1 DAFDA
6 SVRVTTAALG
16 DVRHTQAAY
25 VATGQN
31 LSTWAPRIKSLLHR
45 ASETLEELRTMA
57 VSADAQAVLQVA
69 TSSLAALDK
78 LDGRIREY
86 VREGQALMAADIV
99 FSESTETAADVA
111 RQVDLAQI
119 AERQALEASEA
130 ATRRLEAYAAGTAA
144 LLPVVMLGF
153 LSWIPARARPAE
165 SPATISAEP
174 DILSEDPNVSVE
186 RILQS
191 DDEIPL
197 RPGRSGSA
205 NGVERSPGTQPPPS
219 ADMPL

>member
-1 DAFDA
+1 
-6 SVRVTTAALG
+6 
-16 DVRHTQAAY
+16 
-25 VATGQN
+25 
-31 LSTWAPRIKSLLHR
+31 
-45 ASETLEELRTMA
+45 
-57 VSADAQAVLQVA
+57 
-69 TSSLAALDK
+69 
-78 LDGRIREY
+78 
-86 VREGQALMAADIV
+86 
-99 FSESTETAADVA
+99 
-111 RQVDLAQI
+111 I
-119 AERQALEASEA
+119 AEHQALEASEA

-144 LLPVVMLGF
+144 ILAVVMLGF

-205 NGVERSPGTQPPPS
+205 NGVERSSGTQPPPS
-219 ADMPL
+219 ADMPLKSIAELCTALARTHDRNELIQLLGRAAESINSTGVIVWLGNSKGADLRPVLASGFSEEVVARTSTVLRTTD